1 MSRKYVYGTN
11 VITQPAELSI
21 EEVKD
26 ALTEFFPELE
36 NATHTVDEEGTV
48 TFSIRAANKGSDRRK
63 YVYGANVIEQP
74 AELSIEEVKEA
85 LSEFFPELE
94 NAVHTV
100 DEEGTVTFSI
110 RAANKGA
117 DRRKYVYG
125 TNVIEQPADLSV
137 EEVQEAL
144 AEFFPELEN
153 ATYEMAE
160 DGTVTFSIRAAN
172 KGF

>member
-11 VITQPAELSI
+11 VITQSAELSI
-21 EEVKD
+21 EEVKS

-36 NATHTVDEEGTV
+36 NATHTVDADGTV
-48 TFSIRAANKGSDRRK
+48 TFAIRAANKGADRRK
-63 YVYGANVIEQP
+63 YVYGTNVIEQS
-74 AELSIEEVKEA
+74 ADLAIEEVKEA
-85 LSEFFPELE
+85 LAEFFPELE
-94 NAVHTV
+94 NATHTV
-100 DEEGTVTFSI
+100 DADGTVTFSI

-125 TNVIEQPADLSV
+125 TNVIEQPADLEI

-144 AEFFPELEN
+144 AEFFPELDN
-153 ATYEMAE
+153 ATHEIAE